1 MYTTRWPALS
11 SAATVVGPAAAASM
25 RCPQCDT
32 EVRRSR
38 TSDDGTQVTRT
49 RYCKADPT
57 LHRFETVEQRAGYKL
72 DQVCVRQS
80 GSGELAR
87 KAFSRER
94 VREDVRESVLKRLN
108 NAQVSEVVNA
118 AVHDLEVHLP
128 HLLKPLS
135 PGEQEAWPS
144 HVGAV
149 RDTDI
154 ADAVERHLR
163 SSPSSMAHVLYA
175 LAIRGRSDRAG
186 RTGWTDA
193 PQVLSWL
200 SEELNYPELVAY
212 VPTPQEDRPE
222 DHWVT
227 GSRPPRP
234 RLVIKRNGDLADF
247 RTDKF
252 GPGIQRALLGRPDA
266 RLRAS
271 GVAQWVLWG
280 LAGQSQVTTA
290 QLGAGALDALRRVD
304 DIAYLRW
311 CIVFKHIESVATFVE
326 EVRGLIENPSPKL
339 IINGPARARPEEVRR
354 PTPP

>member
-1 MYTTRWPALS
+1 
-11 SAATVVGPAAAASM
+11 V
-25 RCPQCDT
+25 
-32 EVRRSR
+32 
-38 TSDDGTQVTRT
+38 
-49 RYCKADPT
+49 RYCKTDS
-57 LHRFETVEQRAGYKL
+57 LHRFDTVEQRAGYKL

-80 GSGELAR
+80 GNGELAR
-87 KAFSRER
+87 DPFRKSR
-94 VREDVRESVLKRLN
+94 VLQDVRASVLKRLSD
-108 NAQVSEVVNA
+108 AQVYEVVNA

-128 HLLKPLS
+128 QLLGSLS
-135 PGEQEAWPS
+135 PEEQEARPGY
-144 HVGAV
+144 VGAIG
-149 RDTDI
+149 DTDI
-154 ADAVERHLR
+154 ADAVERNLR

-175 LAIRGRSDRAG
+175 LAIRGRSDRQG
-186 RTGWTDA
+186 RDGWTDA
-193 PQVLSWL
+193 PHVLSWL
-200 SEELNYPELVAY
+200 GKQRNYPELVSD
-212 VPTPQEDRPE
+212 VPEPQERPV

-290 QLGAGALDALRRVD
+290 QLGVGVLDALRRVD

-311 CIVFKHIESVATFVE
+311 CIVFKRIESVAAFVE

-339 IINGPARARPEEVRR
+339 VINGPSRARPEEMRR
-354 PTPP
+354 PPAA